1 MVFRRFLQN
10 IILSYKSIYGWMSLR
25 KYLSLVIIVPFFQ
38 IALFSYLNYFIKG
51 IEGMQY
57 AALGNA
63 LYNIC
68 VFVVFTMGSSI
79 TSERRLGT
87 LQTIMMTPS
96 NKIIL
101 FITKSIIHIFEGIVT
116 CGFSLIFGRIFLKLD
131 FSSMNWT
138 QGIIVI
144 FTTTLMMIGVGLFA
158 GMIGLLFRRAT
169 PILNFINISVFL
181 LCGVNFPIEEFP
193 VFMQVIA
200 HALPLTYGIKL
211 LRLAYSGMS
220 IYNMDFVYLIIS
232 GIIFLIV
239 SIMIFIISERYSR
252 QKGILDYY

>member
-1 MVFRRFLQN
+1 
-10 IILSYKSIYGWMSLR
+10 MSLR

-51 IEGMQY
+51 VEGMRY

-101 FITKSIIHIFEGIVT
+101 FITKSIIHICEGIVT

-131 FSSMNWT
+131 FSSMNWV